1 MIVISGGTLMT
12 TEGPIEADLRIENG
26 LITEISPVVGNSA
39 EVTIDASGC
48 FVGPGFVDLHVHF
61 RDPGQTWKEDLTTGS
76 QAAAAGGYTAAVAM
90 PNTDPAIDLPD
101 AVADVSNR
109 GSEVGL
115 LEVAVAG
122 ALTRDRGGVVATDV
136 RALYGAGVRLFT
148 DDGDAVE
155 DVFLLRDQM
164 LRLSHLPGAV
174 VSQHAEDK
182 TQTRD
187 GHLHDGEV
195 SKSHQIGGL
204 PSSAET
210 DVVARDL
217 QLTEETHCPYHCQH
231 VSAAATVEVVRRA
244 KSKGLMVTA
253 EVTPHHLYFT
263 EEDLSDLDTN
273 LKMYPPLRSAAD
285 RSVLIE
291 ALRNGTIDVV
301 ATDHAPHT
309 QAEKDLPF
317 EDAPRG
323 VIGLETAASVAWGVL
338 EEPTRFFDVMSVKPA
353 EIAGMAQQGLW
364 LDVGMPAN
372 LVVFDPNKTWEPEHF
387 ASRSG
392 NSPFVGEK
400 LTGRVRATV
409 FWGKLTYQLDG
420 QDE

>member
-1 MIVISGGTLMT
+1 MIVIAGGTLMT
-12 TEGPIEADLRIENG
+12 SEGPIDADLQIEDG
-26 LITEISPVVGNSA
+26 LITEISPIMTNSV
-39 EVTIDASGC
+39 EVTIDATGC

-61 RDPGQTWKEDLTTGS
+61 RDPGETWKEDLTTGS
-76 QAAAAGGYTAAVAM
+76 RAAATGGYTAAVAM
-90 PNTDPAIDLPD
+90 PNTNPAIDLPS

-122 ALTRDRGGVVATDV
+122 ALTRDRSGVVATDV
-136 RALYGAGVRLFT
+136 EALYAAGVRLFT

-164 LRLSHLPGAV
+164 VRLSHLPGAV

-182 TQTRD
+182 TQTRG
-187 GHLHDGEV
+187 GHLHEGEV
-195 SKSHQIGGL
+195 SKSHRMRGL

-210 DVVARDL
+210 DIVARDL

-231 VSAAATVEVVRRA
+231 VSAAATVEVIRRA
-244 KSKGLMVTA
+244 KSKRLMVTA

-285 RSVLIE
+285 RSALIE
-291 ALRNGTIDVV
+291 ALRDGTIDVV

-309 QAEKDLPF
+309 QAEKALRF

-338 EEPTRFFDVMSVKPA
+338 EDPTRFFDVMSVKPA
-353 EIAGMAQQGLW
+353 EIAGMEQQGLW
-364 LDVGMPAN
+364 LDVGQPAN
-372 LVVFDPNKTWEPEHF
+372 LVVFDPNKTWEPKNF

-392 NSPFVGEK
+392 NSPFAGEK

-409 FWGKLTYQLDG
+409 FRGKLTYQLDS

>member
-1 MIVISGGTLMT
+1 MIVIAGGTLMT
-12 TEGPIEADLRIENG
+12 SEGPIDADLQIEDG
-26 LITEISPVVGNSA
+26 LITEISPIMTNSV
-39 EVTIDASGC
+39 EVTIDATGC

-61 RDPGQTWKEDLTTGS
+61 RDPGETWKEDLTTGS
-76 QAAAAGGYTAAVAM
+76 RAAATGGYTAAVAM
-90 PNTDPAIDLPD
+90 PNTNPAIDLPS

-122 ALTRDRGGVVATDV
+122 ALTRDRSGVVATDV
-136 RALYGAGVRLFT
+136 EALYAAGVRLFT

-164 LRLSHLPGAV
+164 VRLSHLPGAV

-182 TQTRD
+182 TQTRG
-187 GHLHDGEV
+187 GHLHEGEV
-195 SKSHQIGGL
+195 SKSHRMRGL

-210 DVVARDL
+210 DIVARDL

-231 VSAAATVEVVRRA
+231 VSAAATVEVIRRA
-244 KSKGLMVTA
+244 KSKRLMVTA

-285 RSVLIE
+285 RSALIE
-291 ALRNGTIDVV
+291 ALRDGTIDVV

-309 QAEKDLPF
+309 QAEKDLRF

-338 EEPTRFFDVMSVKPA
+338 EDPTRFFDVMSVKPA
-353 EIAGMAQQGLW
+353 EIAGMEQQGLW
-364 LDVGMPAN
+364 LDVGQPAN
-372 LVVFDPNKTWEPEHF
+372 LVVFDPNKTWEPKNF

-392 NSPFVGEK
+392 NSPFAGEK

-409 FWGKLTYQLDG
+409 FRGKLTYQLDS